1 MYTTN
6 NPLAN
11 QSPEEAYYNAPAV
24 IQKPLSIFILPA
36 WIYQAF
42 TSKFSLNEIHEYA
55 KLRQVASLED
65 LAHLEILRRFSISN
79 KSVFTDSGGE
89 NIQSFIRDN
98 WEEGSRQPE
107 MTDKEHQEVKVN
119 VNILLQSPGVVEEA
133 LARFKALPK
142 QDNALCCDSG
152 GFPQGK
158 TDADIPFYRVVILP
172 NTLYIV
178 VEEGFLSHIEEKA
191 PRLAFLTQVLKSA
204 YAVSPISL
212 VNRSVWY
219 EQYLKALVA

>member
-11 QSPEEAYYNAPAV
+11 QSPQEAYYNAPAV
-24 IQKPLSIFILPA
+24 IQQPLSIFILPS

-65 LAHLEILRRFSISN
+65 LAHLEILRRFSVCKNSVGDCAEGGIS
-79 KSVFTDSGGE
+79 
-89 NIQSFIRDN
+89 SFIHEN
-98 WEEGSRQPE
+98 WEEGSRQSE

-204 YAVSPISL
+204 YAVSPISV